1 MMNVE
6 YRVTT
11 KDDIELLMSLRLEML
26 KLVNNLPVDYEY
38 DEAFVENSRKYFLE
52 GNQSTV
58 VAFCDGKPLYSAL
71 GFDFNGS
78 AMNLCL

>member
-38 DEAFVENSRKYFLE
+38 DEAFIFSFRL
-52 GNQSTV
+52 
-58 VAFCDGKPLYSAL
+58 
-71 GFDFNGS
+71 
-78 AMNLCL
+78 